1 MQTRSHRLQTP
12 GRSPRAHRGWSVCS
26 PGTAGPGGIIR
37 SHPVQPPPE
46 DELCLKHC
54 QCLKSSLFNLYFK
67 TCVNDFIMFSGNVLQ
82 GFAKLPSGLFS
93 PNASSKGRQLL
104 LILWTGEEGFGV
116 LFYCLLCDSF
126 LQMWILLQSL
136 LLQTK
141 QTKFFQFL
149 HTKWCCLALSS
160 FLSLSTGL
168 FPISPQPPWSVMS
181 ETGYSVPAQISLD
194 LIRTN
199 WSKRLFHM
207 NLMGNAYLFG
217 LVWNLLSHNNM
228 TLLTHD

>member
-1 MQTRSHRLQTP
+1 MIHILKNATVLKHAGKHFAAQIHGSARAQTQSQRVQTRSHRLQTP

-104 LILWTGEEGFGV
+104 LIL
-116 LFYCLLCDSF
+116 
-126 LQMWILLQSL
+126 
-136 LLQTK
+136 
-141 QTKFFQFL
+141 
-149 HTKWCCLALSS
+149 
-160 FLSLSTGL
+160 
-168 FPISPQPPWSVMS
+168 
-181 ETGYSVPAQISLD
+181 
-194 LIRTN
+194 
-199 WSKRLFHM
+199 
-207 NLMGNAYLFG
+207 
-217 LVWNLLSHNNM
+217 
-228 TLLTHD
+228 